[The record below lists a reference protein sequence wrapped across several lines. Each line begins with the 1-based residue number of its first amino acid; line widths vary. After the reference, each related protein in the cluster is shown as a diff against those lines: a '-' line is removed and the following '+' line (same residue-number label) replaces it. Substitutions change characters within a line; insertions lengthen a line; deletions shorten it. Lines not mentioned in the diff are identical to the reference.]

1 MDKKIPCSFQ
11 TEILTV
17 EQISDQISKARV
29 RLFYLG
35 KNRNGSYISEEFANK
50 LLTSLPYTPL
60 VGIYD
65 SEKQD
70 FTSHSFD
77 SGEAQIYGLVPQEP
91 NLSLEENEDSD
102 GVIRQYYCSD
112 VYIYTKR
119 FKEANEIV
127 GKPQSMELDPDSI
140 NGSWKMIDGEMYF
153 VFESADFLGLS
164 VLGEDIEPCFEG
176 AAFYELVQKFSLA
189 MEGRKEKMDEKFEE
203 KLEEQIED
211 STTEVEVEVSEPETE
226 SELESEP
233 ATEEKILI
241 EITPE
246 EKAILD
252 ELGISAGEIFS
263 DYKEMKKKVSK
274 CAELTEQLDTISK
287 DYEDLKAKYE
297 ELSNKQKDYELKE
310 KKELVNR
317 YSKIVNKETI
327 DSLNLDAMSLDEI
340 EKELLFSM
348 REKVFSG
355 NYSLI
360 SADDDEKEIEED
372 GAIALLRKQTQK

>member
-1 MDKKIPCSFQ
+1 M
-11 TEILTV
+11 
-17 EQISDQISKARV
+17 A
-29 RLFYLG
+29 
-35 KNRNGSYISEEFANK
+35 
-50 LLTSLPYTPL
+50 SLPYTPL

-203 KLEEQIED
+203 KLEKQIED

-252 ELGISAGEIFS
+252 ELGIPAGEIFS

-340 EKELLFSM
+340 EKELS
-348 REKVFSG
+348 SP
-355 NYSLI
+355 
-360 SADDDEKEIEED
+360 
-372 GAIALLRKQTQK
+372 

>member
-35 KNRNGSYISEEFANK
+35 KNRNGSYISEGFANK

-252 ELGISAGEIFS
+252 ELGIPAGEIFS

-274 CAELTEQLDTISK
+274 CAELTEQLGTIS
-287 DYEDLKAKYE
+287 
-297 ELSNKQKDYELKE
+297 KDYELKE

>member
-35 KNRNGSYISEEFANK
+35 KNRNGSYISEGFANK
-50 LLTSLPYTPL
+50 LLASLPYTPL

-77 SGEAQIYGLVPQEP
+77 SGEAQIDGLVPREP
-91 NLSLEENEDSD
+91 KLSLEENEDSD

-140 NGSWKMIDGEMYF
+140 NGSWEMIDGEMYF

-189 MEGRKEKMDEKFEE
+189 MEGRKAKMDEKFEE
-203 KLEEQIED
+203 KLEEQVED

-252 ELGISAGEIFS
+252 ELGIPAGEIFS

-297 ELSNKQKDYELKE
+297 ELSNKQKDYELGEEKE
-310 KKELVNR
+310 RVSR
-317 YSKIVNKETI
+317 YSKIVTKETI

-348 REKVFSG
+348 RDKVFSG

>member
-1 MDKKIPCSFQ
+1 
-11 TEILTV
+11 
-17 EQISDQISKARV
+17 
-29 RLFYLG
+29 
-35 KNRNGSYISEEFANK
+35 
-50 LLTSLPYTPL
+50 
-60 VGIYD
+60 
-65 SEKQD
+65 
-70 FTSHSFD
+70 
-77 SGEAQIYGLVPQEP
+77 
-91 NLSLEENEDSD
+91 
-102 GVIRQYYCSD
+102 
-112 VYIYTKR
+112 
-119 FKEANEIV
+119 
-127 GKPQSMELDPDSI
+127 
-140 NGSWKMIDGEMYF
+140 
-153 VFESADFLGLS
+153 
-164 VLGEDIEPCFEG
+164 
-176 AAFYELVQKFSLA
+176 
-189 MEGRKEKMDEKFEE
+189 MDEKFEE
-203 KLEEQIED
+203 KLEEQVED

-252 ELGISAGEIFS
+252 ELGIPAGEIFS

-274 CAELTEQLDTISK
+274 CEELTERLDTISK
-287 DYEDLKAKYE
+287 DYEDLKAQYE

>member
-29 RLFYLG
+29 RIFYLG

-50 LLTSLPYTPL
+50 LLSSLPYTPL

-77 SGEAQIYGLVPQEP
+77 SGEAQIYGLVPQET

-189 MEGRKEKMDEKFEE
+189 MEGRKEKMEEKIDE
-203 KLEEQIED
+203 KLEEKVEEP
-211 STTEVEVEVSEPETE
+211 TTEVEVEVSEPETE
-226 SELESEP
+226 PVAEP

-252 ELGISAGEIFS
+252 ELEIPAGEIFS

-274 CAELTEQLDTISK
+274 CEELTERLDIISK
-287 DYEDLKAKYE
+287 DYEDLKAQYE
-297 ELSNKQKDYELKE
+297 ELSNKQKDYELRE

-327 DSLNLDAMSLDEI
+327 DSLNLDTMSLDEI

-348 REKVFSG
+348 KEKVFSG